1 MTKNISSVNVVWE
14 ERNRRITDRRT
25 FFFVLDLHMG
35 WIEGRRERERREV
48 RERGWECKYLIK
60 RGREGGVPSTIAR

>member
-35 WIEGRRERERREV
+35 WIEGRRERERERE
-48 RERGWECKYLIK
+48 
-60 RGREGGVPSTIAR
+60 